1 MHVLIA
7 GGIAKGA
14 DFSEL
19 TDVVREHC
27 RAVILLGKDAD
38 KIQSVMPEGVEIK
51 RVVDMQ
57 SAVVAAEALAQPGDN
72 VLLAPACASFDMFDN
87 FEQRGDVFI
96 QSVEA
101 LQS

>member
-1 MHVLIA
+1 V
-7 GGIAKGA
+7 KQ
-14 DFSEL
+14 
-19 TDVVREHC
+19 HC

-38 KIQSVMPEGVEIK
+38 KIQSVMPEGVEVK

-57 SAVVAAEALAQPGDN
+57 SAVIAAAAQAQPGDN

-87 FEQRGDVFI
+87 FEHRGDVFI

>member
-1 MHVLIA
+1 
-7 GGIAKGA
+7 
-14 DFSEL
+14 
-19 TDVVREHC
+19 
-27 RAVILLGKDAD
+27 
-38 KIQSVMPEGVEIK
+38 MPEGVEIK

-101 LQS
+101 LHS